1 MILCQDFKIVL
12 YEGYDMISLCI
23 PNLKGNEKKYLNDC
37 IETTYVSSVGPYV
50 TKFEEQLE
58 HVSGTNYAVATSAGT
73 TALHITLVACGV
85 QRDDLVIIPSYTFI
99 ATANAVSHCGATPLL
114 VDVTYDDWTI
124 DVDKIQEILYAKT
137 IRSNNKLIYV
147 PTGQKI
153 AAIIPVYTLGNI
165 AKMER
170 LCSIANKF
178 DIPVIADAA
187 AAIGAL
193 YKGEPIGKLATAS
206 TFSFNGNKTITT
218 GGGGAVITDNK
229 LLAEK
234 IRHLLSTAR
243 VGITYTHDEVGYNY
257 RMTNIAAAVGCAQI
271 EKLSVFVNR
280 KKEIRQYYDAKL
292 KDLPGVELFPN
303 QLDDGVCWFSGLV
316 LDSENAVTEMIEV
329 LKQNEIES
337 RTFWKPMHLQPP
349 YQNCL
354 KTDMSVCESF
364 WNHVLTLPSSTGI
377 TNEELDKV
385 IDVIKRNK
393 S

>member
-1 MILCQDFKIVL
+1 
-12 YEGYDMISLCI
+12 MISLCI
-23 PNLKGNEKKYLNDC
+23 PNLSGNEKKYLNDC
-37 IETTYVSSVGPYV
+37 IDTTYVSSVGPYV
-50 TKFEEQLE
+50 SKFEEYLAR
-58 HVSGTNYAVATSAGT
+58 VSGTDYAVATSAGT

-85 QRDDLVIIPSYTFI
+85 QNGDLVIIPSYTFI
-99 ATANAVSHCGATPLL
+99 ATANAVSHCGASPLL

-124 DVDKIQEILYAKT
+124 NIDQIQEILNSKT
-137 IRSNNKLIYV
+137 IKSNNKLIYV
-147 PTGQKI
+147 PTGQRI

-165 AKMER
+165 AKMEK
-170 LCSIANKF
+170 LCSIASKF
-178 DIPVIADAA
+178 EIPLIADAA

-193 YKGEPIGKLATAS
+193 YKGKPIGKLATAS

-218 GGGGAVITDNK
+218 GGGGAVITDNQ

-271 EKLSVFVNR
+271 EKLSVFINR
-280 KKEIRQYYDAKL
+280 KKEIRQYYDAEL

-316 LDSENAVTEMIEV
+316 LDSEVAVTDMIEI
-329 LKQNEIES
+329 LKKYEIEA

-354 KTDMSVCESF
+354 KTDMSICEKF
-364 WNHVLTLPSSTGI
+364 WNRVLTLPSSTGI
-377 TNEELDKV
+377 TNEELEKV
-385 IDVIKRNK
+385 VDVIKRNR